1 MSVLQSRINSIASIA
16 IDTSLTKVDA
26 ASPTLFG
33 RMNLNKIVGDPD
45 NYFSCNVPSTFN
57 SAVSIIDTLNAFGN
71 VLCDRDVTIKSTLH
85 VSGRSILNGSSTIS
99 SDLYI
104 SGNTYFR

>member
-16 IDTSLTKVDA
+16 IDTSVTKVDA
-26 ASPTLFG
+26 ANPTLFG

-57 SAVSIIDTLNAFGN
+57 SAVSIIDTLNVYGN
-71 VLCDRDVTIKSTLH
+71 VLLIEM
-85 VSGRSILNGSSTIS
+85 
-99 SDLYI
+99 
-104 SGNTYFR
+104 